1 MLSNL
6 RFRALDISLI
16 EKHTFINEKKKNYS
30 KKLNLAKKKYKPN
43 KSCEP
48 GDLNIYVYI
57 YYIYLTELSYF
68 TRL

>member
-48 GDLNIYVYI
+48 GDLNIYVPGIYI
-57 YYIYLTELSYF
+57 LYIFDRAILFY
-68 TRL
+68 

>member
-1 MLSNL
+1 M
-6 RFRALDISLI
+6 
-16 EKHTFINEKKKNYS
+16 KEKKYS